1 MNLVNAGILIKTREA
16 NLTYYQANSHSPV
29 FHALQLLIE
38 RTAGMSEAIRVVL
51 LPLEASIERAFL
63 YGSVAKGEER
73 SESDVDLMVVGK
85 ASYLEIVSAVSPLQ
99 EQLGRDVNPTVFTK
113 DEFRQRI
120 RRGDRFL
127 SRVMSEPIVDLIGGS
142 HDA

>member
-1 MNLVNAGILIKTREA
+1 
-16 NLTYYQANSHSPV
+16 
-29 FHALQLLIE
+29 
-38 RTAGMSEAIRVVL
+38 MSEAIRVVL
-51 LPLEASIERAFL
+51 LPLEASIEQAFL

-73 SESDVDLMVVGK
+73 SESDIDLMVVGK

-127 SRVMSEPIVDLIGGS
+127 SRVMSEPIVDLIGGP